1 MSDKNIMDAEY
12 FDDVLAMFYEAKNK
26 NEELYENMYSQYKNS
41 QNVGFTMGTSRNASE
56 LGKVLA
62 SLRSNAISAASQ
74 LMSAKKTVVEL
85 ELKKRQQEIEKDK
98 NDDGKDWIR
107 ATLNAIQ
114 LDNLKAGQKK
124 LEEIQLG
131 TVPIVRN
138 VTPSK
143 KVDKSQLDKIIDEK
157 LNSGEISFTKNEKAM
172 KYDFNDDA
180 EPIYDT
186 ISNSIKV
193 VKKGTSEE
201 IKEYPLERVR
211 VGKLIDKDEEKQ
223 IAYFENGKTLR
234 IGEVK

>member
-157 LNSGEISFTKNEKAM
+157 LNSGEYVYESEKHKM
-172 KYDFNDDA
+172 
-180 EPIYDT
+180 P
-186 ISNSIKV
+186 
-193 VKKGTSEE
+193 G
-201 IKEYPLERVR
+201 
-211 VGKLIDKDEEKQ
+211 IDKEEKS
-223 IAYFENGKTLR
+223 
-234 IGEVK
+234 